1 MEFTL
6 GQITIYKADHDA
18 APSPPASPA
27 PPAIPA
33 IPAIPKHSK
42 VYVGKDGSV
51 SIEDDNESI
60 QAAPPTHRNSSSHS
74 DSGGGDTV
82 AIVFIVFVFGYLMVK
97 AIVNA
102 FARNSGKGHR
112 LSAEEQATLEKLQR
126 TLAQMES
133 RVESLETILVESRR
147 SKESYGTKF

>member
-6 GQITIYKADHDA
+6 GQITLYKADHEASPA
-18 APSPPASPA
+18 ASPAVPASP
-27 PPAIPA
+27 
-33 IPAIPKHSK
+33 KHSR
-42 VYVGKDGSV
+42 VSVASDGSV
-51 SIEDDNESI
+51 SVDEDNESI
-60 QAAPPTHRNSSSHS
+60 QAAAPKHRSSSSHS
-74 DSGGGDTV
+74 DGGNGDTV

-97 AIVNA
+97 LIVNA
-102 FARNSGKGHR
+102 FTRNGGKGQGHR
-112 LSAEEQATLEKLQR
+112 LSAEEQATVEKLQR

>member
-1 MEFTL
+1 MEFIL
-6 GQITIYKADHDA
+6 GQITLYKADS
-18 APSPPASPA
+18 SPAASPA
-27 PPAIPA
+27 APR
-33 IPAIPKHSK
+33 HSR
-42 VYVGKDGSV
+42 VIVAKDGDV
-51 SIEDDNESI
+51 SIDNDTESI
-60 QAAPPTHRNSSSHS
+60 QAAPPKRSSSHS

-102 FARNSGKGHR
+102 FARNNGKGQR
-112 LSAEEQATLEKLQR
+112 LSAEEQATMEKLQR

-147 SKESYGTKF
+147 SKENYGTKF